1 MGNEQR
7 LRTSVLFCYSLA
19 DMPVMMSI
27 FPVIV
32 FIPRFYSNDV
42 GISVAAVGTI
52 LLAARMFDVVTDPLM
67 GFVSDRTRSRWGR
80 RRPWIA
86 ASVPI
91 MMVSIYQLFMPPEG
105 AGASHLLSWSVLL
118 SLGTTM
124 MLIPYYAWGAELS
137 SHYHE
142 RSRITGARSMAGTLG
157 SFTAQLMPVLA
168 LALFGIGGSAA
179 VLQIVGFT
187 MLVLMPICVAV
198 TLWGAPDAQLQVRS
212 TVPVLRGLKIMAGNR
227 PFLQLVC
234 AFTIG
239 SIGLSITTPLYLFF
253 IADVLH
259 AEEKAVYM
267 LAIFYSTTL
276 ASIPVWVYL
285 SSRFGKHR
293 AYMASFVIIGS
304 AHPFYLLL
312 GSGDFWY
319 MMPITIV
326 TGFSAGGF
334 SAALPNSM
342 KADVIDL
349 DTLQSGE
356 NRAAFFFSSWS
367 FVQKL
372 VASLGTAIAMYG
384 LALFGFTAGQAEQTE
399 ESLFGLRFLFSTFP
413 SLFYL
418 SAAAVMWKYPINEA
432 RHAEIRAQL
441 DARALEGALPA
452 AGATPAEAAAR

>member
-1 MGNEQR
+1 VGSDRR
-7 LRTSVLFCYSLA
+7 LKTSVLFSYSLA

-32 FIPRFYSNDV
+32 FIPRFYSSDV
-42 GISVAAVGTI
+42 GISVAVVGTI
-52 LLAARMFDVVTDPLM
+52 LLASRMFDVVTDPLM

-86 ASVPI
+86 LSVPI
-91 MMVSIYQLFMPPEG
+91 MMVSIYQLFMPPEN
-105 AGASHLLSWSVLL
+105 AGMSHLLMWSMLL

-124 MLIPYYAWGAELS
+124 MIIPYYAWGAELS
-137 SHYHE
+137 SNYHE
-142 RSRITGARSMAGTLG
+142 RSRITGARSMAGTFG
-157 SFTAQLMPVLA
+157 SFIAQLMPVLA

-179 VLQIVGFT
+179 VLQIVGYT
-187 MLVLMPICVAV
+187 MLVLMPLCVLA

-212 TVPVLRGLKIMAGNR
+212 TVPVLKGLKIMAGNK

-267 LAIFYSTTL
+267 LAFFYSTTL

-285 SSRFGKHR
+285 SARFGKHR
-293 AYMASFVIIGS
+293 AYMASFVLIGS

-319 MMPITIV
+319 MLPITIV
-326 TGFSAGGF
+326 TGFAAGGF
-334 SAALPNSM
+334 SATLPNSM
-342 KADVIDL
+342 KADVVDL

-384 LALFGFTAGQAEQTE
+384 LALFGFSAGQTEQTE
-399 ESLFGLRFLFSTFP
+399 EALFGLRFLFSTFP

-418 SAAAVMWKYPINEA
+418 SAAAVMWNYPITEA

-441 DARALEGALPA
+441 DARATPPA
-452 AGATPAEAAAR
+452 APASAQSA

>member
-1 MGNEQR
+1 VR
-7 LRTSVLFCYSLA
+7 KLKSSVLFYYSLA
-19 DMPVMMSI
+19 DIPVMMSI

-32 FIPRFYSNDV
+32 FIPRFYSSEI
-42 GISVAAVGTI
+42 GIGVATIGTI
-52 LLAARMFDVVTDPLM
+52 LLASRMFDVITDPLM

-80 RRPWIA
+80 RRPWMA
-86 ASVPI
+86 LSVPI
-91 MMVSIYQLFMPPEG
+91 MMISIYQLFMPPAG
-105 AGASHLLSWSVLL
+105 AGSAHMLAWSMLL

-137 SHYHE
+137 SDYNE
-142 RSRITGARSMAGTLG
+142 RSRITGARSMAGTFG
-157 SFTAQLMPVLA
+157 SFTAQMVPVLA
-168 LALFGIGGSAA
+168 LVLFGIGGSAA
-179 VLQIVGFT
+179 VLQIVGYT
-187 MLVLMPICVAV
+187 MVVLMPLCVFL
-198 TLWGAPDAQLQVRS
+198 TLRGVPDAQLQVRS
-212 TVPVLRGLKIMAGNR
+212 TVSALTGLKLMARNK

-259 AEEKAVYM
+259 AEERAVYM
-267 LAIFYSTTL
+267 LAIFYATTL
-276 ASIPVWVYL
+276 TSIPIWVHL
-285 SSRFGKHR
+285 SARFGKHR
-293 AYMASFVIIGS
+293 AYMGSFVLIGC

-312 GSGDFWY
+312 GAGDFWY
-319 MMPITIV
+319 MTPITIV
-326 TGFSAGGF
+326 TGFAAGGF
-334 SAALPNSM
+334 SAMLPNSM

-372 VASLGTAIAMYG
+372 VASVGTAIAMYG
-384 LALFGFTAGQAEQTE
+384 LALFGFSAGQEQTE

-418 SAAAVMWKYPINEA
+418 SAAAVMWRYPISA
-432 RHAEIRAQL
+432 QRHAEIRAALGQQI
-441 DARALEGALPA
+441 RA
-452 AGATPAEAAAR
+452 